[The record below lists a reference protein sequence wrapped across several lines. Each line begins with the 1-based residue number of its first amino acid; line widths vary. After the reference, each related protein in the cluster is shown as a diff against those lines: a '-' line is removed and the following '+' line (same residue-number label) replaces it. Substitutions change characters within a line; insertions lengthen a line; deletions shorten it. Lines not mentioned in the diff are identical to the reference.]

1 MMKVNFEKKI
11 ILNFRFCNI
20 KYVVVNWFFVVI
32 NNFVWFLDI
41 NFVNIVFKLGKSFMV
56 SCRWSFVELLVENLY
71 GIIKC

>member
-1 MMKVNFEKKI
+1 MIKKI

-41 NFVNIVFKLGKSFMV
+41 NFVNIVFKLGKSFTV